1 MTTPNSILAEA
12 CAGTIDGISAIWG
25 PSAVNNLS
33 SSAQDY
39 DVNRGVLK
47 RATENVAVKCAKRI
61 GKTSFRIL
69 YEAIFNPGLS
79 PHSSSMLTILQRFI
93 P

>member
-61 GKTSFRIL
+61 GKTFSAYCMKPYSIL
-69 YEAIFNPGLS
+69 GLA
-79 PHSSSMLTILQRFI
+79 HIHRVC
-93 P
+93 